1 MDPNRLKARYGLL
14 AVIALAA
21 LSVLCVAAYRSSEE
35 HSYANRPLAF
45 WCDHLPFTDQMGPG
59 GGFTRLNEYPTN
71 AAEQQKL
78 RGSEIKALAA
88 IDALGTNCLAELI
101 YRLRAPGLPLQ
112 FESRKL
118 AAKLG
123 LIPVNR
129 VNTWHMRRTR
139 ALTGIVELGDK
150 GRNLVPDLTSLK
162 TNSDAWLSAAASYAL
177 SRIEAATPEMQ
188 HNDRE
193 LGQ

>member
-1 MDPNRLKARYGLL
+1 MKARYALL

-21 LSVLCVAAYRSSEE
+21 LAMLCVARPRSSEE

-45 WCDHLPFTDQMGPG
+45 WCDHLPFTDQVGPG
-59 GGFTRLNEYPTN
+59 GSFIRLNEYSTN
-71 AAEQQKL
+71 AVEQQKL
-78 RGSEIKALAA
+78 QGSEIKALAA

-101 YRLRAPGLPLQ
+101 YRLRTPGLPLQ
-112 FESRKL
+112 LESRKL

-123 LIPVNR
+123 LIPGNR

-150 GRNLVPDLTSLK
+150 GRSLVPDLTSLK

-177 SRIEAATPEMQ
+177 NRVEAATPEMQ
-188 HNDRE
+188 HYDRE